1 MQWNTLKQK
10 TKTLINNSK
19 SFYKIYLMKNI
30 KTKPNTN
37 KIEKWQQN
45 LNNIDNYKTQGTIIR
60 SKEKIIMKNNQQNSF
75 NYKSNKNKQKNKS
88 NH

>member
-1 MQWNTLKQK
+1 
-10 TKTLINNSK
+10 
-19 SFYKIYLMKNI
+19 MKNI

-60 SKEKIIMKNNQQNSF
+60 SKEKIIMKSNQQNSF
-75 NYKSNKNKQKNKS
+75 NNKSNKNKQKNKS

>member
-1 MQWNTLKQK
+1 
-10 TKTLINNSK
+10 
-19 SFYKIYLMKNI
+19 MKNI

-75 NYKSNKNKQKNKS
+75 NNKSNKNKQKNKS

>member
-1 MQWNTLKQK
+1 
-10 TKTLINNSK
+10 
-19 SFYKIYLMKNI
+19 MKNI

-60 SKEKIIMKNNQQNSF
+60 SKEKIKMKNNQQNSF
-75 NYKSNKNKQKNKS
+75 NNKSNKNKQKNKS